1 MLSLLF
7 WNATVSSVDK
17 WRTTDQAWWP
27 SRLMKATGQHQ
38 APIPAPSRDYCGGI
52 LLKISKKCLNGLC
65 VNQPGPLG
73 VKPGRCCPGS
83 REHRGKSLQVDL
95 SGLLV
100 DSISLI
106 LGCEAVASCP
116 TIESSHATGV
126 CFDSIFRSYCSDIAS
141 AICYWFRSVSL
152 WPMSTECLLTAK
164 HGREG
169 D

>member
-1 MLSLLF
+1 
-7 WNATVSSVDK
+7 
-17 WRTTDQAWWP
+17 
-27 SRLMKATGQHQ
+27 MKATGQHQ

-65 VNQPGPLG
+65 VNQPAPIG

-100 DSISLI
+100 VSISLI

-126 CFDSIFRSYCSDIAS
+126 LLRFDLSILLFRYCK
-141 AICYWFRSVSL
+141 CNLLLVSFSL
-152 WPMSTECLLTAK
+152 PVA
-164 HGREG
+164 
-169 D
+169 DVI